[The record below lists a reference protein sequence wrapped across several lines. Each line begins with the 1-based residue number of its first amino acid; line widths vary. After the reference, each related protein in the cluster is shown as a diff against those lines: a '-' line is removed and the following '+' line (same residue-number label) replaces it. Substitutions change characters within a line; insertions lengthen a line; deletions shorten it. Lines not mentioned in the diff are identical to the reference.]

1 MRISFS
7 AVRDDRRLLN
17 EDGGL
22 FSIDSV
28 DEIEIPIRELFDYY
42 RSCCVNDDM
51 PEFLRALLN
60 YNNLPRHMKL
70 SYNSNTD
77 EWSLTLVGFRGKL
90 NNNRTVASFYV
101 NGGRSENK
109 VVPYATFELV
119 VGSVIIFRPPPEYRQ
134 DRFMRNLEFHVVAV
148 DADADDGAEAEVV
161 PVVPVVDADAG
172 EEAEVVPVVPVVD
185 ADDGDDEAVE
195 VVPAVSRLEQI
206 KEEESPYCYC
216 NLYDI

>member
-1 MRISFS
+1 
-7 AVRDDRRLLN
+7 
-17 EDGGL
+17 
-22 FSIDSV
+22 
-28 DEIEIPIRELFDYY
+28 
-42 RSCCVNDDM
+42 
-51 PEFLRALLN
+51 
-60 YNNLPRHMKL
+60 MKL

-148 DADADDGAEAEVV
+148 DADDE
-161 PVVPVVDADAG
+161 

-185 ADDGDDEAVE
+185 AGVVDADDVVEEEAEEEEAAE
-195 VVPAVSRLEQI
+195 VVPVVVVVDEVAAADADD
-206 KEEESPYCYC
+206 EEEQSVRFP
-216 NLYDI
+216 

>member
-148 DADADDGAEAEVV
+148 DAEANVVDADDVVEEEAEEEEAAEVV
-161 PVVPVVDADAG
+161 PVVVVVD
-172 EEAEVVPVVPVVD
+172 EVAAAD
-185 ADDGDDEAVE
+185 ADD
-195 VVPAVSRLEQI
+195 
-206 KEEESPYCYC
+206 EEEQSVRFP
-216 NLYDI
+216 

>member
-1 MRISFS
+1 MKISFS
-7 AVRDDRRLLN
+7 AVRDNRRLLN

-101 NGGRSENK
+101 DGGRSENK
-109 VVPYATFELV
+109 VVPYATFILV
-119 VGSVIIFRPPPEYRQ
+119 VGSVIIFRPAPEYRQ

-148 DADADDGAEAEVV
+148 DADDD
-161 PVVPVVDADAG
+161 

-185 ADDGDDEAVE
+185 AGVVDADDGVKEAEEEEELEVEEAE
-195 VVPAVSRLEQI
+195 VVVVADDGVKEAGEQSVSF
-206 KEEESPYCYC
+206 P
-216 NLYDI
+216 

>member
-7 AVRDDRRLLN
+7 AVRDGRRLLN

-148 DADADDGAEAEVV
+148 DADDE
-161 PVVPVVDADAG
+161 

-185 ADDGDDEAVE
+185 AGVVDADDVVEEEAEEEEAAE
-195 VVPAVSRLEQI
+195 VVPVVVVVDEVAAADADD
-206 KEEESPYCYC
+206 EEEQSVRFP
-216 NLYDI
+216 